1 MKIESVR
8 YHDIYHTFAA
18 SFDDGITVIL
28 DVGLQYK
35 NMLSTGLESYFIK
48 KNKWPTPKNLQRR
61 VEMTIE
67 WVMRNK
73 NRYKKWPDQQKDDI
87 IIK

>member
-8 YHDIYHTFAA
+8 YHDTYHTFAA

-28 DVGLQYK
+28 DVDLQYK

-67 WVMRNK
+67 WIMRNK